1 MVLKT
6 LDLLRFNESIGK
18 LVKLIETVI
27 VELITL
33 LEFFIAWILFFA
45 VLY

>member
-18 LVKLIETVI
+18 LVKLIEKV
-27 VELITL
+27 VAELITL
-33 LEFFIAWILFFA
+33 LMFFIAWILFFGI
-45 VLY
+45 LY